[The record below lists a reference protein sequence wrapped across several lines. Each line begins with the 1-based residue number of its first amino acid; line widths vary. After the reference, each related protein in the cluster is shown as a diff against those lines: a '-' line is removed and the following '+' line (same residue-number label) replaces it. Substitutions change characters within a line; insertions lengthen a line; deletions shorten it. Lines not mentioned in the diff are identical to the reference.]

1 PLGFQRRYPSFT
13 SRTIFS
19 SRRLTPL
26 SFSPTSS
33 PPPLSMSPPPTSPTL
48 SIVQRFMGR
57 KPAPIADEEGGKFD
71 EKYDEKAVDI
81 DFLPEVDDGLQTDE
95 AYAFMAS
102 HSFRTCVTKRWL
114 KDNAD
119 LPDAVAVRRAKRD
132 YVVHPP
138 SQTNSDFNEA
148 LNGLNCEIAATVSAS
163 VVSIIV
169 AAIPPEADVF
179 SVTERDHIQVVD
191 TMLDLA
197 RARAAQ
203 HACFI
208 RNEKRLV
215 IWADKVNEL
224 ETTIQEIEMKLV
236 HYVFNRTLR
245 RTPQNRSASTF
256 NSTASTPSRTPAL
269 SQSPSFA
276 AIPGSPSAEQILT
289 ASNEKHSH
297 DVETGEVQIDERRLP
312 LNHSIYTGLG
322 TALNFVLCGLLAR
335 SLLTEAFWDKQYI
348 NLAIL
353 AVIPFLFC
361 ICMFFT
367 ENIISI
373 VTQLLAPVG
382 VLGRN
387 SLYYS
392 AVPPARN
399 YPGQLPHVT
408 IMMPVYKEELEEV
421 LAPTIESVSDAIR
434 TYELQGGTASIV
446 VCEDGMQLVDAA
458 EVEKRKE
465 YYDKWHC
472 AFVARPK
479 ENRAGRF
486 KKSSNMNT
494 TLALSLR
501 IEDIMDERRPTDL
514 DDLAAWTSAD
524 EDRLYEAALATA
536 LDEGGNILWAN
547 GNIRIGEYILIID
560 SDTRVPRDCL
570 LDGACEMA
578 ACPEVGVI
586 QHASGTFLAG
596 AGYFENFIAFFTTS
610 VNHAIS
616 YCTANGATAPFVG
629 HNAFLRW
636 SALQHQALTNPEG
649 KVWSEEH
656 VSEDFVMTLCLN
668 RAGYITRWATYSNN
682 EFKEGVSLTCD
693 DELNRWQKYAFGCS
707 EMVFNPLK
715 TWYKKGPFSPL
726 YQRYLKGDTPL
737 PTKVSASAYVA
748 SYWAIACA
756 PPLTLANY
764 ICDGWFG
771 SELSAAFMPNFK
783 VWIAVMVVFSA
794 GGTIATMFSRYR
806 SQAATLRV
814 AVFEGLFNIIPAV
827 IFFSGIAF
835 HVLTALLAHITSY
848 NMQWGATL
856 KSLDNPTLAKELPSV
871 GKRHWLTWLL
881 SLGTIAGVVVLSTD
895 LLPVEWRIEKF
906 TVIFPLLWLC
916 AGHALYPI
924 LLNPAIM
931 LFRF

>member
-1 PLGFQRRYPSFT
+1 MSIAQRLF
-13 SRTIFS
+13 
-19 SRRLTPL
+19 
-26 SFSPTSS
+26 
-33 PPPLSMSPPPTSPTL
+33 
-48 SIVQRFMGR
+48 GR
-57 KPAPIADEEGGKFD
+57 KAAIPIADDVEANYEEKFD
-71 EKYDEKAVDI
+71 EKTDEI
-81 DFLPEVDDGLQTDE
+81 DCMPEVDEALQTEE
-95 AYAFMAS
+95 AYAFIAC
-102 HSFRTCVTKRWL
+102 RTFESCLDRLWVKEGG
-114 KDNAD
+114 D
-119 LPDAVAVRRAKRD
+119 LPDAVAVRRSKGNYTIFPEEQAGSEFHQA
-132 YVVHPP
+132 V
-138 SQTNSDFNEA
+138 SI
-148 LNGLNCEIAATVSAS
+148 LNCDIAVTLSADVVNVIVGAVSDDA
-163 VVSIIV
+163 V
-169 AAIPPEADVF
+169 VF
-179 SVTERDHIQVVD
+179 SVTEHDHIQIVD
-191 TMLDLA
+191 TMPELA
-197 RARAAQ
+197 HARKAQ

-208 RNEKRLV
+208 RTEKRLV
-215 IWADKVNEL
+215 VWEDKVDL
-224 ETTIQEIEMKLV
+224 LQSTIQDLEAKLV

-245 RTPQNRSASTF
+245 RTPQNRSVGTF
-256 NSTASTPSRTPAL
+256 SSGIATPFRSPQL
-269 SQSPSFA
+269 SQNPSFA
-276 AIPGSPSAEQILT
+276 NFPGSPSAEQILG
-289 ASNEKHSH
+289 AENEKKPQ
-297 DVETGEVQIDERRLP
+297 DVEAGSVQHDERRLP

-322 TALNFVLCGLLAR
+322 TALNFLVCSLTAR
-335 SLLTEAFWDKQYI
+335 SLLVEAFWDKQYA
-348 NLAIL
+348 NLGIL
-353 AVIPFLFC
+353 VVLPFLFC

-367 ENIISI
+367 ESIIGI
-373 VTQLLAPVG
+373 ITQVIAPVG

-392 AVPPARN
+392 AVPPARK

-446 VCEDGMQLVDAA
+446 VCEDGMQLVDAE

-465 YYDKWHC
+465 YYDKWQC

-596 AGYFENFIAFFTTS
+596 AGYFENFISYFTTC

-616 YCTANGATAPFVG
+616 WCAANGATAPFVG

-649 KVWSEEH
+649 KVWSEDH

-707 EMVFNPLK
+707 EMVFNPIK

-756 PPLTLANY
+756 APLTLTNY
-764 ICDGWFG
+764 LLDGWLY
-771 SELSAAFMPNFK
+771 SELSAAFFPNFK
-783 VWIAVMVVFSA
+783 VWVAVMVVFTA
-794 GGTIATMFSRYR
+794 GGTTATVTSRYR
-806 SQAATLRV
+806 SQAGTLRV
-814 AVFEGLFNIIPAV
+814 AAFEGLYNIVPAV
-827 IFFSGIAF
+827 IFFTGLSF

-856 KSLDNPTLAKELPSV
+856 KTVGSPTIQDELPNV
-871 GKRHWLTWLL
+871 LKRHWLTWLL
-881 SLGTIAGVVVLSTD
+881 SVGSIIGVIVMNQAFI
-895 LLPVEWRIEKF
+895 PVDWRIDQF
-906 TVIFPLLWLC
+906 TKIFPLVWLA
-916 AGHALYPI
+916 AGHALYPL